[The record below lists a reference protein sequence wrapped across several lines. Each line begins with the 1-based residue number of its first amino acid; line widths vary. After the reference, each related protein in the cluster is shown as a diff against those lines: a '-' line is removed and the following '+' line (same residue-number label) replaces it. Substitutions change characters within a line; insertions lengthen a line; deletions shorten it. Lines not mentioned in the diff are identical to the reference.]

1 MHTQPVKSRSH
12 FSRSTHIA
20 PNSPGYANLPSAA
33 EFSFSLATANS
44 PSTATPATSCA
55 GKHECLMLL
64 TVGIDCANQCR
75 QLLMKTCGDGIV
87 FIRTQPVARAAKI
100 KVWLG
105 VSDAFTG
112 QVMDAVM
119 RALPSAEFGRITHEP
134 A

>member
-1 MHTQPVKSRSH
+1 
-12 FSRSTHIA
+12 
-20 PNSPGYANLPSAA
+20 
-33 EFSFSLATANS
+33 
-44 PSTATPATSCA
+44 
-55 GKHECLMLL
+55 MLL
-64 TVGIDCANQCR
+64 TIGIDCINQCR
-75 QLLMKTCGDGIV
+75 QLLMKTCGGEIV
-87 FIRTQPVARAAKI
+87 FIRTQPVAHAAKI